1 MTTKTQPS
9 SILLTLAAQLQQL
22 IPVETIAAWGE
33 SLKKAYEQA
42 AEISHKRVIEW
53 HEWDLKRITEG
64 RSRDGWHDPKQPSNR
79 YLVGK
84 PREYNYGGTRLE
96 NAQAALDYAKTL
108 TLNLDLAH
116 KDAEAELISSQEAF
130 SHRGAKKL
138 FESGLTEIA
147 TIEGSL
153 RYIGGINAAITL
165 TTKDGKQANLVCK
178 GKTNYRYGSNS
189 ANGYMTVYN
198 QYPFKVTLY

>member
-9 SILLTLAAQLQQL
+9 ILTTLSSQLQQL
-22 IPVETIAAWGE
+22 IPAETIAAWGE

-42 AEISHKRVIEW
+42 AEISLKRVLEW
-53 HEWDLKRITEG
+53 HEWNVTRVTEG
-64 RSRDGWHDPKQPSNR
+64 RRRDAWHDPKHPSCR
-79 YLVGK
+79 YLHSPAQVHAGRQT
-84 PREYNYGGTRLE
+84 PLE
-96 NAQAALDYAKTL
+96 SAQADLDRMKL
-108 TLNLDLAH
+108 STLNLELAR
-116 KDAEAELISSQEAF
+116 KDAEVELISSMMAF
-130 SHRGAKKL
+130 GDRGAKKL
-138 FESGLTEIA
+138 IEAGLTEIA

-189 ANGYMTVYN
+189 ANGYMTVYS